1 MEIKSIYKS
10 PEQCARDTSEMSN
23 LELRNY
29 YSQDEVCVQSVAWLY
44 LFSGSLV
51 GVLALV
57 FLKVAIDTSHLLLIF
72 MSFFTLII
80 GIIFV
85 LLGWGMRHY
94 DPWSRTPARFAAIV
108 MMFFV
113 PLGTLIG
120 IICFFLLKERAHKE
134 IFTNKYHAI
143 LLSDSLHS
151 KYHKLWVPV
160 LTGAL
165 TAILITLAVVFQ
177 RHFIIELLTDGYS
190 L

>member
-1 MEIKSIYKS
+1 METKSIYQS

-29 YSQDEVCVQSVAWLY
+29 YSQDEMCVQAVAWLY
-44 LFSGSLV
+44 LFSGSFV

-57 FLKVAIDTSHLLLIF
+57 FLKFAIDIHHLLLIF

-85 LLGWGMRHY
+85 LLGWGMCHY
-94 DPWSRTPARFAAIV
+94 DPWSRTPARFAAVV

-120 IICFFLLKERAHKE
+120 IICFFLLKQRAHKE

-143 LLSDSLHS
+143 LLSDPLHS
-151 KYHKLWVPV
+151 KYHKLWLPM
-160 LTGAL
+160 LIGAL
-165 TAILITLAVVFQ
+165 TAILMTLAVVFQ
-177 RHFIIELLTDGYS
+177 RHFIIKLLTDGYS
-190 L
+190 F